1 VKLSPGDGYL
11 TVARARYLTRKKIAE
26 YLVGEKVSVCIRPED
41 IVISATKTS
50 TSARNYFAGTI
61 KRVSFGALTRL
72 HIDCGFPPVVPESML
87 S

>member
-61 KRVSFGALTRL
+61 KRVSFGALTWL